1 MGRDHDTL
9 PDAATCRMT
18 IRQSPNWHDK
28 GSERQSLAAGGISG
42 SWLLWLG
49 LFFVALA
56 LLGGSSRPDPI
67 QNAALRP
74 IAALLLIPALYRL
87 RAADL
92 AGARAVL
99 MLGGL
104 MLCWMV
110 VQLIPMPPSLWQAL
124 PGRATI
130 AELDDLAGLQGIWRP
145 ISLTPL
151 RGLNAVFGMI
161 VPVAALLLAL
171 SARLKTLG
179 MLLAIAAL
187 GIVNAAFGI
196 LQVIGGPG
204 SPLYLFAITSRGS
217 PAGIFA
223 NENHGAVL
231 ASIVLLIIARLAV
244 EARDHRLPAWL
255 KLSLLPAYIFILV
268 AVLISG
274 SRAGL
279 ATALLAICAG
289 ALMIGMGWLKGKA
302 PSPRADQSAKREP
315 RFGLI
320 ALMSGAAGV
329 IMIVAMFLLFDR
341 SPAAQDLLPS
351 TAFEDIR
358 WSLWPVLGTMMSEHW
373 IVGTGF
379 GSFDAVYRLYEPTSL
394 LTPLYINQAH
404 NDWAQLVIEG
414 GLPAAAALLGLI
426 GWLGI
431 SVWRLLRR
439 GSADRSI
446 VVFWVAWLAIIMAA
460 SLVDYPLRTPIF
472 QAVSIWL
479 MLGLAQDCRSRA
491 DGVDRRQLS

>member
-1 MGRDHDTL
+1 
-9 PDAATCRMT
+9 MT
-18 IRQSPNWHDK
+18 IRQSPNGPSRHGK
-28 GSERQSLAAGGISG
+28 GSDRLSLAAGHISG
-42 SWLLWLG
+42 SWILWLA

-87 RAADL
+87 RIAEL
-92 AGARAVL
+92 AGARAIL
-99 MLGGL
+99 ALGGL
-104 MLCWMV
+104 MLGWMIL
-110 VQLIPMPPSLWQAL
+110 QLIPMPPAFWQAL

-130 AELDDLAGLQGIWRP
+130 AELDGLFGLQGMWRP
-145 ISLTPL
+145 ISLTPF

-171 SARLKTLG
+171 SARLKTQGL
-179 MLLAIAAL
+179 LLAIAAL

-196 LQVIGGPG
+196 LQVIGGPN

-223 NENHGAVL
+223 NENHAAVL

-244 EARDHRLPAWL
+244 EGRDRGLPAWL
-255 KLSLLPAYIFILV
+255 KLSLVPAYIFVLV

-302 PSPRADQSAKREP
+302 PSPRADQPGKRER

-320 ALMSGAAGV
+320 ALIGGASG
-329 IMIVAMFLLFDR
+329 IILIVAMFLMLGR

-358 WSLWPVLGTMMSEHW
+358 WSLWPVLATMMSEHW
-373 IVGTGF
+373 LVGTGF
-379 GSFDAVYRLYEPTSL
+379 GSFDAVYRLYEPTAL

-426 GWLGI
+426 GWLGV

-439 GSADRSI
+439 GPAFRSI
-446 VVFWVAWLAIIMAA
+446 VVFWIAWLAIIMAA

-479 MLGLAQDCRSRA
+479 LLCLAQDCRSRA
-491 DGVDRRQLS
+491 DGIDRRQLS